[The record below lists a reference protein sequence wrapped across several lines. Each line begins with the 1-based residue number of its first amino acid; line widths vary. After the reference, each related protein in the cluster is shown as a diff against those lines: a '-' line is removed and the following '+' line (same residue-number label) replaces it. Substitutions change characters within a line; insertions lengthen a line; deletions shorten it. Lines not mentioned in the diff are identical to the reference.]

1 MPKFFVV
8 NHPFTKQLLLL
19 LFPLSISIWISIDT
33 SAGMSIG
40 MAINVAVSIC
50 GLVMA
55 AKPAGSVC
63 LVRHI

>member
-1 MPKFFVV
+1 MPKFSVV
-8 NHPFTKQLLLL
+8 DHPFTKQLLLL
-19 LFPLSISIWISIDT
+19 LFPLSISSDM